1 MGAGSADIGSFIQVA
16 ENVLKDEKFKQIVC
30 TLGQLGVMWLAQWI
44 FILMLSLCV
53 QPKTWK
59 KGIKPFWVGGGLGG
73 GPMRYEEELAVL
85 HEAAWKLLFHSVFW
99 AGRSWWNS
107 QCALLRRECSILQ
120 EMEPLTVH
128 VGKTLG
134 HYSMRPGVSVG
145 KQSALCRF
153 NCWLYRKAKVVFC
166 RDAARARAS
175 HHCSI
180 NG

>member
-1 MGAGSADIGSFIQVA
+1 MHFGAAWGHVIGTMNIHINAQF
-16 ENVLKDEKFKQIVC
+16 VC
-30 TLGQLGVMWLAQWI
+30 TTQDVKKRYKTVLGW
-44 FILMLSLCV
+44 
-53 QPKTWK
+53 
-59 KGIKPFWVGGGLGG
+59 GGLGG

-145 KQSALCRF
+145 KQSALCHF
-153 NCWLYRKAKVVFC
+153 NC
-166 RDAARARAS
+166 
-175 HHCSI
+175 
-180 NG
+180 

>member
-1 MGAGSADIGSFIQVA
+1 MNIHINAQF
-16 ENVLKDEKFKQIVC
+16 VC
-30 TLGQLGVMWLAQWI
+30 TTQDVKKRY
-44 FILMLSLCV
+44 
-53 QPKTWK
+53 KT
-59 KGIKPFWVGGGLGG
+59 VLGG
-73 GPMRYEEELAVL
+73 GPMRYEEEEELAVL

-107 QCALLRRECSILQ
+107 RCALLRRECSILQ

-153 NCWLYRKAKVVFC
+153 NC
-166 RDAARARAS
+166 
-175 HHCSI
+175 
-180 NG
+180 